1 MSTAVIALASTLI
14 STLQSITTLGLY
26 SMSAQDGLGCA
37 IPLPFSLFFFQ
48 SVTSKAF
55 PSKADSFTL
64 SNNLPGLLS
73 GIANV
78 GCRG

>member
-37 IPLPFSLFFFQ
+37 IPLPSLFFFQ